1 MEKSYNYEMK
11 NIFSQKMMLILM
23 MLLSIMLSISSNSI
37 MGIWM
42 GMEINLFSFI
52 PLMTL
57 DLKKNSENSIMIY
70 FLIQSISSSMMI
82 FSCFLMNLNK
92 ESKTIFLSIF
102 YLSLLVKTGLCPFHF
117 WTLKIMEG
125 LSWNSCF
132 ILLTIQKIIPLFTLM
147 LFTQKNFLILLI
159 LLNSVIASI
168 SGLTMFS
175 IRKIMGISS
184 MNHMSIMMMSILI
197 SKKLFKLYFFIYTVT
212 SMMLI
217 STFNSKNLNFLF
229 QIFKSNKM
237 NKMLTFNSMIM
248 IFSMAGLPPFLG
260 FIPKLMTI
268 LKMMELHMIIPTAIM
283 LISNTLATFFYARL
297 LMSNLVLN
305 KNFSKK
311 FSNGK
316 KLSSFSV
323 ILIVSPIIFFM

>member
-1 MEKSYNYEMK
+1 M
-11 NIFSQKMMLILM
+11 
-23 MLLSIMLSISSNSI
+23 SSNSI
-37 MGIWM
+37 FGVWM

-82 FSCFLMNLNK
+82 FSCFLINLNK
-92 ESKTIFLSIF
+92 QSETIFLSIF
-102 YLSLLVKTGLCPFHF
+102 YLSLLMKAGVCPFHF

-132 ILLTIQKIIPLFTLM
+132 ILLTIQKIIPMFTFSL
-147 LFTQKNFLILLI
+147 LIQKDFLIILI

-168 SGLTMFS
+168 TGLSTFS

-184 MNHMSIMMMSILI
+184 MNHMSILMMSILT
-197 SKKLFKLYFFIYTVT
+197 SKKLFKLYFSIYTFML
-212 SMMLI
+212 MMVI

-237 NKMLTFNSMIM
+237 NKILSLNSVIM

-268 LKMMELHMIIPTAIM
+268 MKMMELYMIMPVSIT
-283 LISNTLATFFYARL
+283 LIFNSLAAFFYIRL
-297 LMSNLVLN
+297 FLSNIIMN
-305 KNFSKK
+305 KNIT
-311 FSNGK
+311 
-316 KLSSFSV
+316 KLSCEKKNKSVSV
-323 ILIVSPIIFFM
+323 ILILSPMTFFL